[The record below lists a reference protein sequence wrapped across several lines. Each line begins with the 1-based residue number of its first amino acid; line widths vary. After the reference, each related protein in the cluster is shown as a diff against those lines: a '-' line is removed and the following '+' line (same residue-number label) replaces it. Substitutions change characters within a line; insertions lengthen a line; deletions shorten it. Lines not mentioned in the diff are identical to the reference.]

1 MGLVPMSSRL
11 SEVEWAITYGAKG
24 IDLVIDRRL
33 VICGKFEK
41 LYNDVKTIK
50 NKIGET
56 ITLKT
61 ILSVSELYSYENV
74 YKAAMVAMMAGS
86 DFVVTS
92 TGMFDKN

>member
-1 MGLVPMSSRL
+1 MGLVPMGSRL

-33 VICGKFEK
+33 VICGKFKK
-41 LYNDVKTIK
+41 LYRDIKAIKTIT
-50 NKIGET
+50 GPT

-86 DFVVTS
+86 DFIVTS
-92 TGMFDKN
+92 TGMFNKN

>member
-11 SEVEWAITYGAKG
+11 SEVEWAISYGAKG

-33 VICGKFEK
+33 VVCGKFKK
-41 LYNDVKTIK
+41 LYNDIKAIK
-50 NKIGET
+50 NMTGTK

-61 ILSVSELYSYENV
+61 ILSVSELCSYENV